1 MQWSVGIEAQGDRLL
16 TASDVVELAD
26 AVAGF
31 EGIASGIG
39 STRYGARIV
48 VAAATR
54 AEAVAKAT
62 ELFRAAARTARLPAA
77 PIVRSEAISE
87 DEEAADGPGGHGE
100 PR

>member
-26 AVAGF
+26 AIAGY

-39 STRYGARIV
+39 STRYGAQIV
-48 VAAATR
+48 VAATTR
-54 AEAVAKAT
+54 AEAIAKAT
-62 ELFRAAARTARLPAA
+62 ELFRAAARTAGLSAA

-87 DEEAADGPGGHGE
+87 DEEAADGPGADGD